1 MAAFIFI
8 TLDAY
13 PSKHR
18 AMISTPNVIDLRIA
32 GVKDYQQAASI
43 FKELVD

>member
-8 TLDAY
+8 TPDAD

-18 AMISTPNVIDLRIA
+18 AMISTTDVIDLMIA

>member
-8 TLDAY
+8 TPDAD

-18 AMISTPNVIDLRIA
+18 AMVSTPDVIDLMIA